1 MGFFSSMYYSLM
13 LLINFQ
19 TTTPTLI
26 SNPESESFTYE
37 PNEIDETCGDY
48 LGTIFLQN

>member
-1 MGFFSSMYYSLM
+1 M

-37 PNEIDETCGDY
+37 PNEIEETCGDY
-48 LGTIFLQN
+48 LGAIFLQN

>member
-1 MGFFSSMYYSLM
+1 M

-48 LGTIFLQN
+48 LGVIFLQN